1 MKIILAKSAGYCF
14 GVNQAMKK
22 VEDALEKGDDNI
34 FTLGPLIHNR
44 QVTDKLEQQGV
55 KIISDVGSARGG
67 VITVRSH
74 GVGADIIEEIAESG
88 IELIDA
94 TCPYVKKIHN
104 KVKEYYQK
112 DYKIFIVG
120 DRAHPEVIGING
132 WCDYKGEVIND
143 KNSVPI
149 DQKYDKICVVAQTTM
164 NRGIFEEISEEIKK
178 LYPEAIILNT
188 ICNATKTRQ
197 EETAQI
203 AKESDCMI
211 IVGGR
216 HSSNTKKLADIGR
229 KHCEKTVHIETADEL
244 DLDILKGCDTVGITA
259 GASTPHW
266 IIKEVINKMTKSFE
280 EMLKDSEMEA
290 SYEETFR
297 RLGKGSIVT
306 GKVIGVNKNEIYLN
320 INYKADAILSKDEY
334 TDEDIDLT
342 EEVKV
347 EDEIEVMVTNLNDGN
362 GNVEVSKK
370 KIIQKKASEEL
381 YNAFNEKR
389 LLEGSVIKAVKGGLI
404 VDLGLGQ
411 AFMPA
416 SQYHMRF
423 VKDLETLVGKSVKG
437 LIIEFDKRKNR
448 VIFSQKVVL
457 EQEYKEKKE
466 QETKAKDEFINSVE
480 IENILEGPIK
490 SITNFGIFVKVGPI
504 DGFVHISD
512 LSWARVKHPSDMYKI
527 GDEVKAVVTEVNKE
541 EYKIKMSI
549 KELSEEPWTV
559 FSKKYNTGDE
569 VDVKIT
575 RIAPFGAFA
584 EIMEEVEGLIHISEL
599 SHDKVAKVED
609 VLNAGD
615 QVTAKIIGIN
625 DEQKKISLSIKELV
639 AEPAK
644 EIEVNETVYEDESD
658 NSIGNILGDI
668 FDQQDK

>member
-1 MKIILAKSAGYCF
+1 MKIILAESAGYCF

-22 VEDALEKGDDNI
+22 VEDALEKGTDKI
-34 FTLGPLIHNR
+34 YTLGPLIHNR
-44 QVTDKLEQQGV
+44 QVTDKLEKQGV
-55 KIISDVGSARGG
+55 KIINDVKSAADGI
-67 VITVRSH
+67 ITVRSH
-74 GVGADIIEEIAESG
+74 GVGEDIIRQIAESG

-104 KVKEYYQK
+104 KVRQYHQM

-120 DRAHPEVIGING
+120 DSAHPEVIGING
-132 WCDYKGEVIND
+132 WCDYTAEVIND

-149 DQKYDKICVVAQTTM
+149 DRKYDKICVVAQTTM

-178 LYPEAIILNT
+178 SYPEAIILNT

-197 EETAQI
+197 EETANI
-203 AKESDCMI
+203 AKISDCMV

-216 HSSNTKKLADIGR
+216 HSSNTKKLADIAGMY
-229 KHCEKTVHIETADEL
+229 CESTIHIETSDEL
-244 DLDILKGCDTVGITA
+244 NVDILKDCETVGITA

-297 RLGKGSIVT
+297 KLGKGSIVA

-320 INYKADAILSKDEY
+320 INYKADAILSKNEY

-342 EEVKV
+342 EAVKV
-347 EDEIEVMVTNLNDGN
+347 DDEIEVMVTNLNDGN
-362 GNVEVSKK
+362 GNVEVSKR
-370 KIIQKKASEEL
+370 KIQQKKAAEEL

-389 LLEGSVIKAVKGGLI
+389 LLEGVVTKAVKGGLI

-423 VKDLETLVGKSVKG
+423 VKDLETLVGKNVRG

-466 QETKAKDEFINSVE
+466 QEKKAKDEFINSVE
-480 IENILEGPIK
+480 VGTILEGPIK

-512 LSWARVKHPSDMYKI
+512 LAWKRIKHPSDMFKL
-527 GDEVKAVVTEVNKE
+527 GEEVKALVTEVNKE
-541 EYKIKMSI
+541 DYKIKMSI
-549 KELSEEPWTV
+549 KDLTEEPWEA
-559 FSKKYNTGDE
+559 FAKKYNTGDE

-575 RIAPFGAFA
+575 RTAPFGAFA

-599 SHDKVAKVED
+599 SHEKVEKVED
-609 VLNAGD
+609 VLKPGD
-615 QVTAKIIGIN
+615 QVVAKIIGIN
-625 DEQKKISLSIKELV
+625 GEDRKISLSIKELV
-639 AEPAK
+639 EEPAK
-644 EIEVNETVYEDESD
+644 EIEVNETVYEDEAD